1 MTNEYVKYN
10 SKENPHWG
18 KQPREYYFNEIKSW
32 REDLDTDYNIDILPF
47 DQSDAPSKICID
59 HSNPK
64 IIPGANNNFKYPQD
78 GKDVIIQGLE
88 RLQGIRP
95 SQPIINPNPEPE
107 DPGYEEP
114 SNPEPYEEPEPEP
127 SDGPESED
135 IPPEE
140 EPSYDPEYDPDYEP

>member
-47 DQSDAPSKICID
+47 NQNDAPSKICVD

-64 IIPGANNNFKYPQD
+64 TIPGANINFKYPQD

-88 RLQGIRP
+88 RLQEIGS
-95 SQPIINPNPEPE
+95 SQPPINPNQ
-107 DPGYEEP
+107 DPD
-114 SNPEPYEEPEPEP
+114 YEEPEEETPSIPEDN
-127 SDGPESED
+127 S
-135 IPPEE
+135 
-140 EPSYDPEYDPDYEP
+140 DYEP